1 MIDVFNNVLDD
12 NNIEGWR
19 VLHNV
24 SVFIVPR
31 NHDAFISSQK
41 VGLTNESEK
50 LLNNVEIYA
59 LVVASKE
66 NVSDSE
72 QRKRQ
77 TKSRPNIGEFE
88 S

>member
-1 MIDVFNNVLDD
+1 MFNNVLDD

-19 VLHNV
+19 ILHNV
-24 SVFIVPR
+24 SPFIVPR

-41 VGLTNESEK
+41 VGLTNGSER
-50 LLNNVEIYA
+50 LLNNVEVYA

-72 QRKRQ
+72 QRRRQ
-77 TKSRPNIGEFE
+77 TKSRPNIGKFE